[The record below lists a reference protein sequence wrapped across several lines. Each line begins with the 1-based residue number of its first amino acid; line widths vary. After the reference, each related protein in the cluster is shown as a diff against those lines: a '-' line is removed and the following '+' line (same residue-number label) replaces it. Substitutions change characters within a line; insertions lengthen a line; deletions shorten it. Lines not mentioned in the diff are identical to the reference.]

1 LVNGLP
7 VNITNNDRIQQQP
20 TLYDRFMKY
29 LWIVRKRLWLVILF
43 GLFGGVYRYNNVKSV
58 QPIFSSSAI
67 VILDGAATDRAVAL
81 LGIPGARYGY
91 QNELY
96 ILRSEALSKQ
106 VAEAVVDQFYKSGR
120 TDTVSVLKNYSGGI
134 DNLDR
139 IAYRLRSKVRFYS
152 KEENKSIIEITALG
166 NTPEEAAQIANT
178 YAYTYKKYNRENSK
192 KQVLDAKSY
201 LKNQI
206 VITSDSLL
214 MIERQIVDFY
224 RNNGYNAA
232 EKSTETL
239 AEQISELYKSLDER
253 RLRLA
258 ANKEEILA
266 IDSTLIRSRERETA
280 SMLETPDAFIEYY
293 ETKIKELNIA
303 REEEL
308 ARTAIGT
315 NQDNSIISITE
326 AKINLYKEKLRF
338 YIDKKLDNS
347 ILLSNVDGSLAKHWI
362 QLSVRKIDLENEAR
376 TIPEQIKQIE
386 AKIQDYNQKLETLP
400 FLELE
405 YQKLTRKKT
414 RYEDAIKQFYS
425 KLIETELAE
434 ASEGGYVDV
443 LDNAK
448 TNYNQIN
455 SPPSSGL
462 VQGVLLGGLIAIGLI
477 LLLDK
482 IDGRIKSNEDL
493 ESFPYRIAGAVP
505 SMAEYIVK
513 EFGGRS
519 FMEHRG
525 HMVSSKL
532 ISVLK
537 PLSGTSEMYRRLRS
551 LFLFSL
557 PDKKNKSIVVTS
569 ANPQEGKSVTISNLS
584 IVLAQSGKRVLLID
598 TDLRRPNLDMLFGI
612 PNAPGMSDAIVH
624 GLNYEEVTYPTVAE
638 NLFLIPAG
646 NQVPNPAEII
656 GSDAF
661 KRFYNA
667 VIQEYDF
674 VIFDSPPTNSV
685 VDALTI
691 AEMVDMCL
699 VVVKAGKTKKHE
711 LQMTINLLHFV
722 SNKIVGI
729 LLNDISNKNFINDYT
744 YYGNY
749 NYYGNRDYEIERVTG
764 SRGQKG
770 LFKDEEE

>member
-1 LVNGLP
+1 MSN
-7 VNITNNDRIQQQP
+7 
-20 TLYDRFMKY
+20 
-29 LWIVRKRLWLVILF
+29 
-43 GLFGGVYRYNNVKSV
+43 
-58 QPIFSSSAI
+58 AI

-106 VAEAVVDQFYKSGR
+106 VAEAMVEQFYKSGR
-120 TDTVSVLKNYSGGI
+120 SDTANILKNYSGGI

-139 IAYRLRSKVRFYS
+139 IAGRLRSRTRFYD
-152 KEENKSIIEITALG
+152 KEENRSIIEIVASG
-166 NTPEEAAQIANT
+166 YSPEEAALIANT
-178 YAYTYKKYNRENSK
+178 YAYTYKKFNRENSK

-201 LKNQI
+201 LRNQI
-206 VITSDSLL
+206 TVTSDSLL
-214 MIERQIVDFY
+214 NLEKQIVDFY
-224 RNNGYNAA
+224 RGNGYTAA
-232 EKSTETL
+232 EKATETL
-239 AEQISELYKSLDER
+239 VQQIADLFRVLDEAKIKM
-253 RLRLA
+253 LA
-258 ANKEEILA
+258 NREEIAA
-266 IDSTLIRSRERETA
+266 IDTTLLRSRERETT
-280 SMLETPDAFIEYY
+280 SLLETPDAFIEYY
-293 ETKIKELNIA
+293 EGKIKELNIA
-303 REEEL
+303 REEEI
-308 ARTAIGT
+308 ARAAISA
-315 NQDNSIISITE
+315 DSENSILAITDS
-326 AKINLYKEKLRF
+326 KIALYKEKLRF
-338 YIDKKLDNS
+338 YINKKLDNS

-362 QLSVRKIDLENEAR
+362 QLSVRRIELENENK
-376 TIPEQIKQIE
+376 ILPGKIQQIE
-386 AKIQDYNQKLETLP
+386 SKIAEYNEKLETLP

-405 YQKLTRKKT
+405 YQKLVRRKM
-414 RYEDAIKQFYS
+414 RYEDAIRQFYT

-434 ASEGGYVDV
+434 ASEGGYVEV

-448 TNYNQIN
+448 PNYAPIN

-462 VQGVLLGGLIAIGLI
+462 LQGIFMGALLAVGLIIA
-477 LLLDK
+477 LDK
-482 IDGRIKSNEDL
+482 LDGRIKANEDL
-493 ESFPYRIAGAVP
+493 EQFPYRVAGAVP
-505 SMAEYIVK
+505 SMTDYIVK
-513 EFGGRS
+513 EFSGRS
-519 FMEHRG
+519 FVEHRG

-557 PDKKNKSIVVTS
+557 PDKKHKSLVVTS

-612 PNAPGMSDAIVH
+612 PNAPGISDAIVH
-624 GLNYEEVTYPTVAE
+624 GLNYDEVTYPTVAE
-638 NLFLIPAG
+638 NLYMIPAG

-661 KRFYNA
+661 KKFYQA

-691 AEMVDMCL
+691 AELVDMCL

-764 SRGQKG
+764 TRANKG
-770 LFKDEEE
+770 IFENED